1 MAART
6 LSKIDS
12 VLQEIQNDSQKPTP
26 SMASSGMSIMPQP
39 MSVDIGESGVFD
51 ISKARR
57 ASIQDTDGLFNERE
71 LNLNLS
77 IGLPNELSNYNQ
89 MSNIPP
95 IHWSSQMNKETSA
108 Q

>member
-12 VLQEIQNDSQKPTP
+12 VLQEIQNDSQKPAP
-26 SMASSGMSIMPQP
+26 SMPSSGIPIMTQP
-39 MSVDIGESGVFD
+39 MNVEIGESGVFD

-77 IGLPNELSNYNQ
+77 IGLPTELSNYNQ
-89 MSNIPP
+89 MPNIPT
-95 IHWSSQMNKETSA
+95 IHWSSQMNKETSS

>member
-1 MAART
+1 
-6 LSKIDS
+6 
-12 VLQEIQNDSQKPTP
+12 
-26 SMASSGMSIMPQP
+26 MASGGMSIMPQP
-39 MSVDIGESGVFD
+39 MGVEIGESGVFD

-57 ASIQDTDGLFNERE
+57 ASIQEADGLFNERE

-89 MSNIPP
+89 MSNIPT

>member
-1 MAART
+1 
-6 LSKIDS
+6 
-12 VLQEIQNDSQKPTP
+12 
-26 SMASSGMSIMPQP
+26 MPQP

-89 MSNIPP
+89 MSNIPT
-95 IHWSSQMNKETSA
+95 IHWNSQMNKETSA